1 MQTLQSMKIVSA
13 ASDHIVKEFI
23 KFLCIWAGNWGNL
36 WSYFILGLRSSH
48 THTQDIFI
56 FMSLNIFHVN
66 KQARSDMFKY
76 RGAKVY
82 YFSLNKLPLFLY
94 LWINLSLI
102 QFEKFRSSANILIA
116 YLFYWRFLCS
126 CISESTHVR
135 QTWILDIMFLLIRKW
150 CYKRY
155 IQWPMHLTSSQD
167 LYHSS
172 MIRLNWRKILKI
184 IIKLAKN

>member
-36 WSYFILGLRSSH
+36 WSYFILVSGHLIPIPRTFS
-48 THTQDIFI
+48 FLCL
-56 FMSLNIFHVN
+56 LNIFHVN
-66 KQARSDMFKY
+66 KQARSDMLKY

-82 YFSLNKLPLFLY
+82 YLSLNKLPLFLY

>member
-1 MQTLQSMKIVSA
+1 MVFKLWLWVRKNILIFDGVYFPVLILICKLCRAWKLCLQLRIILLKNSLNFCVFEQATEATCDPISFWVSGHLIPIPRIF
-13 ASDHIVKEFI
+13 S
-23 KFLCIWAGNWGNL
+23 FLCL
-36 WSYFILGLRSSH
+36 
-48 THTQDIFI
+48 
-56 FMSLNIFHVN
+56 LNIFHVN

-135 QTWILDIMFLLIRKW
+135 HFD
-150 CYKRY
+150 
-155 IQWPMHLTSSQD
+155 
-167 LYHSS
+167 
-172 MIRLNWRKILKI
+172 
-184 IIKLAKN
+184 KLES